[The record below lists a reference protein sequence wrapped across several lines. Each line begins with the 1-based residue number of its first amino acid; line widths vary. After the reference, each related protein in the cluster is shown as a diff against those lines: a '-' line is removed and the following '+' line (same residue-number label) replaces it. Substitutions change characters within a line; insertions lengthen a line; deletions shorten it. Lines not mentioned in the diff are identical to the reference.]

1 MLLNDRDQ
9 IIAMTAEWTGERYPN
24 GRPRVSDEKIEIL
37 KNLTQEEIWQP
48 LYSCGYRFQFQGDL
62 KPLHPDKKLYGRA
75 VTCCFMPQR
84 PDLRQHVFNV
94 ARSRGWKGDCNQWVI
109 DSLEESDV
117 VVCDLYDKILRG
129 TFVGGNLTT
138 AVKARTK
145 NGGVVVWGGVRD
157 LEQMQNIDVQV
168 FYRGVDPTPIRDCQ
182 ITAFNGPCRIG
193 AAICLPGDIVIG
205 TKNGILFVPSHMVD
219 YVIEHAYKSQVRD
232 LYAFPKLEAGMGHD
246 VLGAAGPLDDKGNV
260 GGDVVGLAVFA
271 IAAHLAQILAV
282 VRADNDGH
290 IVINSL
296 LAQLVKQ
303 QAQLLVRV
311 PDAGIV
317 FIDHMAEIIGVLDL
331 HRLARGS
338 GVGLVVISGHFA
350 GRMSARLG
358 GAVLIQNLL
367 GHPGV
372 RQRGILERL
381 AILGRGT
388 VRDVR
393 VPHMHIQHSTL
404 TFEQKEV

>member
-138 AVKARTK
+138 TGPGEKDVGWGVIQPSKRMTEDKNSGLIQRYNARGLPVLHLLNVKRLVADYGLPYDPDRYETP
-145 NGGVVVWGGVRD
+145 GQSA
-157 LEQMQNIDVQV
+157 L
-168 FYRGVDPTPIRDCQ
+168 YRVTVYPRWAALAGL
-182 ITAFNGPCRIG
+182 AG
-193 AAICLPGDIVIG
+193 AAALLWWGFRHKKP
-205 TKNGILFVPSHMVD
+205 
-219 YVIEHAYKSQVRD
+219 
-232 LYAFPKLEAGMGHD
+232 EA
-246 VLGAAGPLDDKGNV
+246 A
-260 GGDVVGLAVFA
+260 
-271 IAAHLAQILAV
+271 
-282 VRADNDGH
+282 
-290 IVINSL
+290 
-296 LAQLVKQ
+296 
-303 QAQLLVRV
+303 
-311 PDAGIV
+311 
-317 FIDHMAEIIGVLDL
+317 
-331 HRLARGS
+331 
-338 GVGLVVISGHFA
+338 
-350 GRMSARLG
+350 
-358 GAVLIQNLL
+358 
-367 GHPGV
+367 
-372 RQRGILERL
+372 
-381 AILGRGT
+381 
-388 VRDVR
+388 
-393 VPHMHIQHSTL
+393 
-404 TFEQKEV
+404 

>member
-1 MLLNDRDQ
+1 MLLNARDQ

-24 GRPRVSDEKIEIL
+24 GRPCVSDEKIEIL

-232 LYAFPKLEAGMGHD
+232 LYAFPKLEAGIYTTAD
-246 VLGAAGPLDDKGNV
+246 VDAVVWNDQMMQALLNFIDTDPAAAKYRGLDWSVELRAAAGDE
-260 GGDVVGLAVFA
+260 AA
-271 IAAHLAQILAV
+271 IDELY
-282 VRADNDGH
+282 
-290 IVINSL
+290 
-296 LAQLVKQ
+296 Q
-303 QAQLLVRV
+303 QFDIERY
-311 PDAGIV
+311 
-317 FIDHMAEIIGVLDL
+317 
-331 HRLARGS
+331 
-338 GVGLVVISGHFA
+338 
-350 GRMSARLG
+350 
-358 GAVLIQNLL
+358 GAPGKKKEVLI
-367 GHPGV
+367 
-372 RQRGILERL
+372 
-381 AILGRGT
+381 
-388 VRDVR
+388 
-393 VPHMHIQHSTL
+393 
-404 TFEQKEV
+404 

>member
-168 FYRGVDPTPIRDCQ
+168 FYRGVGDDACHRPLGLSALQ
-182 ITAFNGPCRIG
+182 LSQLYH
-193 AAICLPGDIVIG
+193 AI
-205 TKNGILFVPSHMVD
+205 
-219 YVIEHAYKSQVRD
+219 
-232 LYAFPKLEAGMGHD
+232 LYD
-246 VLGAAGPLDDKGNV
+246 
-260 GGDVVGLAVFA
+260 
-271 IAAHLAQILAV
+271 
-282 VRADNDGH
+282 
-290 IVINSL
+290 
-296 LAQLVKQ
+296 
-303 QAQLLVRV
+303 
-311 PDAGIV
+311 
-317 FIDHMAEIIGVLDL
+317 
-331 HRLARGS
+331 
-338 GVGLVVISGHFA
+338 
-350 GRMSARLG
+350 G
-358 GAVLIQNLL
+358 GAV
-367 GHPGV
+367 P
-372 RQRGILERL
+372 R
-381 AILGRGT
+381 LGRMPGT
-388 VRDVR
+388 TIIRR
-393 VPHMHIQHSTL
+393 FCGFS
-404 TFEQKEV
+404 QKIY